1 MQSSLLQSQLATRQA
16 SATTATSAASKVTSA
31 LVGSPSS
38 TPSGTPSNSSALGSA
53 AISSFAQF
61 LSKLQNL
68 AKTDPTKEKAVLG
81 DIADKLQTQAQ
92 ATGGDAGQ
100 RLSQMQMADRFSQA
114 AQTGDLSALQ
124 PKTSTATGGGM
135 ASRARSAYQQASG
148 VDQSLMDVLNGESL

>member
-1 MQSSLLQSQLATRQA
+1 MQGSLLQSELKTRQTG
-16 SATTATSAASKVTSA
+16 ATTATSAVSSATSG
-31 LVGSPSS
+31 LGTTSSPQGS
-38 TPSGTPSNSSALGSA
+38 SSALGSA

-68 AKTDPTKEKAVLG
+68 AKTDPTKEKSVLG
-81 DIADKLQTQAQ
+81 DIANKLQTQAQ

-100 RLSQMQMADRFSQA
+100 RLSQMADRFTQA

-124 PKTSTATGGGM
+124 SKTTSATSGGM

-148 VDQSLMDVLNGESL
+148 VDQSLMDVLNSEQL